1 MPNSGSVPL
10 YDVRGASTSAA
21 FGGASSRLSKVKVPK
36 MSFND
41 ILTRFKKFGEHVF
54 YSILYVFIFGLICAN
69 VLSFVRPDDN
79 DYTNTIFK
87 ELDELFPD
95 DIQFAPYGF
104 NYKRGMV
111 PERDRKEDENENDD
125 DEEEEEEEE
134 KENESD
140 NINNDKPTIEKLVKF
155 FKFKKD
161 TEPAWPYSSL
171 AVPMNE
177 KTGELTNDK
186 ETGKEFLAENRFKE
200 FSIMSKELIGNSL
213 YFSYGYGRF
222 LLKRLFRKLR
232 TFMINKT
239 PSQTEPTKEDK
250 GADYAYISNAVVF
263 IIPFI
268 IMIIMFVLACGW
280 GPITMVLGCI
290 ANITHKKLEDKPDS
304 KYANAMSLRRSV
316 SGFAL
321 FLVIGFFTIIPMAV
335 ASYSIQPLMVFG
347 ALMLYPIARGFKNFQ
362 KIFFEIVP
370 SLMFCFVTAVILCA
384 FYDLDTNVALF
395 MSVFVIIVYF
405 IIFKDKVNSL
415 RAFVSNFFMGLLKFK
430 TIGEEVKKNNINDS
444 DPSAPDTLRNS
455 RISITESR
463 NGTDV

>member
-21 FGGASSRLSKVKVPK
+21 FGGASSRLSKVPK

-104 NYKRGMV
+104 NYNRGMV

-125 DEEEEEEEE
+125 DEGEE
-134 KENESD
+134 KEEED
-140 NINNDKPTIEKLVKF
+140 ETGDINNDKPTIEKLVKF

-171 AVPMNE
+171 AVPMKE
-177 KTGELTNDK
+177 ETGELTNDK

-430 TIGEEVKKNNINDS
+430 TIGEEVKKKNITPSVNRHDDS
-444 DPSAPDTLRNS
+444 TD
-455 RISITESR
+455 SR
-463 NGTDV
+463 NLNGTEV

>member
-1 MPNSGSVPL
+1 MPVSGTAPL
-10 YDVRGASTSAA
+10 YDVRGAWTSTAV
-21 FGGASSRLSKVKVPK
+21 GGASARLNNAPK
-36 MSFND
+36 MRFTD
-41 ILTRFKKFGEHVF
+41 IITRFKKFGEHVF
-54 YSILYVFIFGLICAN
+54 YSIIYVFIFGLICAN
-69 VLSFVRPDDN
+69 MLSFVRPDDN
-79 DYTNTIFK
+79 EYTNNIFN

-95 DIQFAPYGF
+95 DIRVAPYGF

-111 PERDRKEDENENDD
+111 PEQDRKDEDDDDD
-125 DEEEEEEEE
+125 DEEKEEEEEDE
-134 KENESD
+134 TG
-140 NINNDKPTIEKLVKF
+140 DKPTIEKLVKF
-155 FKFKKD
+155 FKFKK
-161 TEPAWPYSSL
+161 ESKESAWPYSSL
-171 AVPMNE
+171 AVLMNTT
-177 KTGELTNDK
+177 TGRLINDDK
-186 ETGKEFLAENRFKE
+186 IGPVKEFLAEDRFKE
-200 FSIMSKELIGNSL
+200 FSIMTKELIGNSL

-250 GADYAYISNAVVF
+250 DADYAYISNAVVF

-280 GPITMVLGCI
+280 GPIMMVLGCI
-290 ANITHKKLEDKPDS
+290 ANITHKKKEDTSDS
-304 KYANAMSLRRSV
+304 KYENTTMSLRRSV

-415 RAFVSNFFMGLLKFK
+415 RAFVSNFFMGILKFK
-430 TIGEEVKKNNINDS
+430 TIGEEVKKKNITPSVNRDDDS
-444 DPSAPDTLRNS
+444 ILTDS
-455 RISITESR
+455 RKS
-463 NGTDV
+463 TDV

>member
-1 MPNSGSVPL
+1 MNTTTG
-10 YDVRGASTSAA
+10 
-21 FGGASSRLSKVKVPK
+21 RL
-36 MSFND
+36 
-41 ILTRFKKFGEHVF
+41 I
-54 YSILYVFIFGLICAN
+54 
-69 VLSFVRPDDN
+69 
-79 DYTNTIFK
+79 
-87 ELDELFPD
+87 
-95 DIQFAPYGF
+95 
-104 NYKRGMV
+104 
-111 PERDRKEDENENDD
+111 NDD
-125 DEEEEEEEE
+125 
-134 KENESD
+134 K
-140 NINNDKPTIEKLVKF
+140 IGPV
-155 FKFKKD
+155 
-161 TEPAWPYSSL
+161 
-171 AVPMNE
+171 
-177 KTGELTNDK
+177 
-186 ETGKEFLAENRFKE
+186 KEFLAEDRFKE
-200 FSIMSKELIGNSL
+200 FSIMTKELIGNSL

-250 GADYAYISNAVVF
+250 DADYAYISNAVVF

-268 IMIIMFVLACGW
+268 IMIIMFVLAGGW
-280 GPITMVLGCI
+280 GPIMMVLGCI
-290 ANITHKKLEDKPDS
+290 ANITHKKKEDTSDS
-304 KYANAMSLRRSV
+304 KYENTTMSLRRSV

-415 RAFVSNFFMGLLKFK
+415 RAFVSNFFMGILKFK
-430 TIGEEVKKNNINDS
+430 TIGEEVKKKNITPSVNRDDDS
-444 DPSAPDTLRNS
+444 TLTDS
-455 RISITESR
+455 RSNL
-463 NGTDV
+463 NGTEV

>member
-1 MPNSGSVPL
+1 MPVSGTAPL
-10 YDVRGASTSAA
+10 YDVRGASTSTAV
-21 FGGASSRLSKVKVPK
+21 GGASSALRKAPK

-41 ILTRFKKFGEHVF
+41 IIKRFKNFGEHVF
-54 YSILYVFIFGLICAN
+54 YSIIYVFIFVLICAN
-69 VLSFVRPDDN
+69 MLSFVRPDDN
-79 DYTNTIFK
+79 EYTNNIFN

-95 DIQFAPYGF
+95 DIRVAPYGF

-111 PERDRKEDENENDD
+111 PEQDRKEEEEDEDD
-125 DEEEEEEEE
+125 DDDDEGKEEEEEDETG
-134 KENESD
+134 
-140 NINNDKPTIEKLVKF
+140 DKPTIEKLVKF
-155 FKFKKD
+155 FKFRKESK
-161 TEPAWPYSSL
+161 ESAWPYSSL
-171 AVPMNE
+171 AVPMNPE
-177 KTGELTNDK
+177 GRLINDDNIGPVK
-186 ETGKEFLAENRFKE
+186 DFLSDARFSE
-200 FSIMSKELIGNSL
+200 FSIMTKELIGNSL

-222 LLKRLFRKLR
+222 LLKRLFKKLR

-280 GPITMVLGCI
+280 GPIMMVLGCI
-290 ANITHKKLEDKPDS
+290 ANITHKKKEDTSES
-304 KYANAMSLRRSV
+304 KYENTTMSLRRSV

-321 FLVIGFFTIIPMAV
+321 FLVIGFFTIIPMAA
-335 ASYSIQPLMVFG
+335 ASYWIQPLMVFG

-415 RAFVSNFFMGLLKFK
+415 RAFVSNFFMGILKFK
-430 TIGEEVKKNNINDS
+430 TIGEGVKQKNITPSSVNHDSTLTDYSNSDGTEV
-444 DPSAPDTLRNS
+444 
-455 RISITESR
+455 
-463 NGTDV
+463 

>member
-1 MPNSGSVPL
+1 MPESGSVPL

-21 FGGASSRLSKVKVPK
+21 LGGRASTMLNNAPK
-36 MSFND
+36 MSFTD
-41 ILTRFKKFGEHVF
+41 IYTRFKKFGEHVC

-69 VLSFVRPDDN
+69 VLSFIRPDDN
-79 DYTNTIFK
+79 DYTNTIFN

-111 PERDRKEDENENDD
+111 PEMNDEKEKEEQEQEQEDEQEDEKNE
-125 DEEEEEEEE
+125 
-134 KENESD
+134 D
-140 NINNDKPTIEKLVKF
+140 NADKPTIEKLVNF
-155 FKFKKD
+155 FKFKK
-161 TEPAWPYSSL
+161 EPKPAWPYSSL
-171 AVPMNE
+171 AVEMNTA
-177 KTGELTNDK
+177 TGLINNDDN
-186 ETGKEFLAENRFKE
+186 TSRDFIAESGRFKE

-222 LLKRLFRKLR
+222 LLKRLFIKLR

-239 PSQTEPTKEDK
+239 PSATDQNTEDK
-250 GADYAYISNAVVF
+250 SAEYAYISNVMVF

-268 IMIIMFVLACGW
+268 VAFIMFVLACGW

-321 FLVIGFFTIIPMAV
+321 FLVIGCFTIIPMAV

-347 ALMLYPIARGFKNFQ
+347 ALMLYPIARGFKTFR
-362 KIFFEIVP
+362 KIFFEIAP
-370 SLMFCFVTAVILCA
+370 SLMFCFVTAIILYA
-384 FYDLDTNVALF
+384 FYDLDMNVALF
-395 MSVFVIIVYF
+395 MSVFIIIAYF
-405 IIFKDKVNSL
+405 IIFKDKITRL
-415 RAFVSNFFMGLLKFK
+415 IGFVSSFFMGILKFK
-430 TIGEEVKKNNINDS
+430 TVSEKKKTDPGAGAHVTNSATAPVTNS
-444 DPSAPDTLRNS
+444 ATPPPSA
-455 RISITESR
+455 
-463 NGTDV
+463 V

>member
-1 MPNSGSVPL
+1 MTGTPL
-10 YDVRGASTSAA
+10 YDVKGTSTVFATGAATGA
-21 FGGASSRLSKVKVPK
+21 ASSALRKAPK

-41 ILTRFKKFGEHVF
+41 IIKRFKNFGEHVF
-54 YSILYVFIFGLICAN
+54 YSILYVFIFGVICAN
-69 VLSFVRPDDN
+69 VLSFIRPN
-79 DYTNTIFK
+79 DLQYTNNIFK

-95 DIQFAPYGF
+95 DIQYAPYGF
-104 NYKRGMV
+104 NLKRGMV
-111 PERDRKEDENENDD
+111 PEKDRTEPED
-125 DEEEEEEEE
+125 DEEQEDD
-134 KENESD
+134 NETD
-140 NINNDKPTIEKLVKF
+140 DDKNNDKPTIEKLVKF
-155 FKFKKD
+155 FKFKK
-161 TEPAWPYSSL
+161 ESIPAWPYSSL
-171 AVPMNE
+171 AALMNE
-177 KTGELTNDK
+177 ATGELTNDK
-186 ETGKEFLAENRFKE
+186 KTDREFLVEDRFKE

-222 LLKRLFRKLR
+222 LLKRLFRKLH

-239 PSQTEPTKEDK
+239 PSQTDPMSEDTN
-250 GADYAYISNAVVF
+250 AEYAYISNVIVF

-280 GPITMVLGCI
+280 GPIMMVLGCI
-290 ANITHKKLEDKPDS
+290 ANITHKKKEDTSDS
-304 KYANAMSLRRSV
+304 KYENTMSLRRSV

-335 ASYSIQPLMVFG
+335 ASYWIQPLMVFG

-405 IIFKDKVNSL
+405 IIFKDKVNNL
-415 RAFVSNFFMGLLKFK
+415 RSFASNFFMGILKFK
-430 TIGEEVKKNNINDS
+430 TVGEEVKKKKTET
-444 DPSAPDTLRNS
+444 PAVVDTPA
-455 RISITESR
+455 TA
-463 NGTDV
+463 GK

>member
-1 MPNSGSVPL
+1 MPVSGTAPL
-10 YDVRGASTSAA
+10 YDVRGDSLSTAV
-21 FGGASSRLSKVKVPK
+21 GGASARLNNAPK
-36 MSFND
+36 MRFTD
-41 ILTRFKKFGEHVF
+41 IITRFKNFGEHVF

-111 PERDRKEDENENDD
+111 PERDRKETDEDEDEGEGEEENEEKD
-125 DEEEEEEEE
+125 DETG
-134 KENESD
+134 
-140 NINNDKPTIEKLVKF
+140 DKPTIEKLVKF

-161 TEPAWPYSSL
+161 NMEPAWPYSSL
-171 AVPMNE
+171 AVSMDE
-177 KTGELTNDK
+177 TTGYLKNDK
-186 ETGKEFLAENRFKE
+186 QTGKDFLAEDRFKE

-232 TFMINKT
+232 IFMINKT
-239 PSQTEPTKEDK
+239 PSANTDPTKEDK
-250 GADYAYISNAVVF
+250 NADYAYISNAVVF
-263 IIPFI
+263 IVPFI
-268 IMIIMFVLACGW
+268 IGLIAFVLSCGW
-280 GPITMVLGCI
+280 GPIMMVLGCI
-290 ANITHKKLEDKPDS
+290 ANITHKKKENTSES
-304 KYANAMSLRRSV
+304 KYENAMSLRRSV

-415 RAFVSNFFMGLLKFK
+415 RAFVSNFFMGILKFK
-430 TIGEEVKKNNINDS
+430 TIGEEVKKKNITPSSVNPTLTDS
-444 DPSAPDTLRNS
+444 RNS
-455 RISITESR
+455 TITESR
-463 NGTDV
+463 NLNGTEV